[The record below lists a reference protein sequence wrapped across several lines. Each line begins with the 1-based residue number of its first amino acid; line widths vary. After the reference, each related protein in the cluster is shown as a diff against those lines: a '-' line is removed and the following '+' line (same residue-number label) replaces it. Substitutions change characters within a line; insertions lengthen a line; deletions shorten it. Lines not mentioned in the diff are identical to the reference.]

1 MSKQPEQPRKSRL
14 DPVLWSCLM
23 LVLGFFLL
31 FTYLAPKVAAYV
43 ETNQIPLDQMQIQII
58 PILIYFF
65 SAVVILG
72 IVLFIIPVRF
82 LKYVMQL
89 VFAVLYA
96 WGIVIICG
104 LVLPGWPSVAIGAA
118 VAIIWL
124 FRPVLWLQNVLL
136 LLTLTSVGA
145 VFGVLISPWTVVWV
159 LVALS
164 IYDVVAVRLGYM
176 MWMARKLSESDTLPA
191 FILPRQNRLWGS
203 NLKSSAIQQV
213 FTSEASER
221 EFSLLGGGDLGFPL
235 IFTASVYA
243 AYGFQGAFI
252 VAIACL
258 LGLLLAYALQ
268 IWVLKGKPL
277 PALPPISFVAIIG
290 FLIVRYWT

>member
-1 MSKQPEQPRKSRL
+1 MSNQPAPTKRSHL

-23 LVLGFFLL
+23 LVLGFFFL
-31 FTYLAPKVAAYV
+31 FTYLAPKVAQYI
-43 ETNQIPLDQMQIQII
+43 ETNQIPTIEYTLG

-65 SAVVILG
+65 SAVVVLG
-72 IVLFIIPVRF
+72 VVLFIIPVRF
-82 LKYVMQL
+82 LKYVL
-89 VFAVLYA
+89 RILFGVLYA

-104 LVLPGWPSVAIGAA
+104 LVLPGWFSIAIGAA
-118 VAIIWL
+118 VAIVWLIW
-124 FRPVLWLQNVLL
+124 PVLWLQNILL

-145 VFGVLISPWTVVWV
+145 VFGVLVSPWTVVWV

-164 IYDVVAVRLGYM
+164 VYDVLAVRFGYM

-191 FILPRQNRLWGS
+191 FIVPRQNRQWGS
-203 NLKSSAIQQV
+203 NLRGSSVQQI
-213 FTSEASER
+213 FDSESSER
-221 EFSLLGGGDLGFPL
+221 DFSLLGGGDLGFPL

-243 AYGFQGAFI
+243 AYGFQGAFV

-258 LGLLLAYALQ
+258 VGLILAYVLQ

-290 FLIVRYWT
+290 FLIVRYLM

>member
-1 MSKQPEQPRKSRL
+1 
-14 DPVLWSCLM
+14 M

-31 FTYLAPKVAAYV
+31 FAYLAPKVAEYV
-43 ETNQIPLDQMQIQII
+43 ETNQIPIEEMQIQIV

-65 SAVVILG
+65 SAV
-72 IVLFIIPVRF
+72 IVLGVVLFLIPVRF
-82 LKYVMQL
+82 LKYVL
-89 VFAVLYA
+89 RTVFAILYA
-96 WGIVIICG
+96 WGIIIICG
-104 LVLPGWPSVAIGAA
+104 LVLPGWPSIFIGTA
-118 VAIIWL
+118 VAVVWLIW
-124 FRPVLWLQNVLL
+124 PMLWLQNLLL

-145 VFGVLISPWTVVWV
+145 VFGVLIPPWTVVWI

-164 IYDVVAVRLGYM
+164 IYDVVAVRFGYM

-191 FILPRQNRLWGS
+191 FVVPRQNRLWGS
-203 NLKSSAIQQV
+203 SLKNSSMQKV
-213 FTSEASER
+213 FDSESSDR

-243 AYGFQGAFI
+243 EYGFQGAFI
-252 VAIACL
+252 VAVACL
-258 LGLLLAYALQ
+258 VGLLFAYALQ

-290 FLIVRYWT
+290 FLIVRYLI

>member
-1 MSKQPEQPRKSRL
+1 LSSQPVQPKKSRL

-31 FTYLAPKVAAYV
+31 FTYLAPKVAEYV
-43 ETNQIPLDQMQIQII
+43 ETNQIPLEQMQIQIA

-82 LKYVMQL
+82 LKYVMQV

-104 LVLPGWPSVAIGAA
+104 LVLPGWPSVAIGAV

-124 FRPVLWLQNVLL
+124 FRPILWLQNILL
-136 LLTLTSVGA
+136 LLTLTAVGA

-191 FILPRQNRLWGS
+191 FILPRQNKLWGS
-203 NLKSSAIQQV
+203 NLKSSGMQQI

-235 IFTASVYA
+235 IFTASVYS

-268 IWVLKGKPL
+268 IWWLKGKPL

-290 FLIVRYWT
+290 FLIVRYWM

>member
-1 MSKQPEQPRKSRL
+1 
-14 DPVLWSCLM
+14 M

-31 FTYLAPKVAAYV
+31 FTYLAPKVAEYV
-43 ETNQIPLDQMQIQII
+43 ETNQIPLEDMQIQIV

-72 IVLFIIPVRF
+72 VVLFIIPVRF
-82 LKYVMQL
+82 LKFVL
-89 VFAVLYA
+89 RAVFAVLYT

-104 LVLPGWPSVAIGAA
+104 LVLPGWPSIAIGA
-118 VAIIWL
+118 VIAIVWLIWPL
-124 FRPVLWLQNVLL
+124 LWLQNVLL

-164 IYDVVAVRLGYM
+164 VYDVLAVRFGYM

-191 FILPRQNRLWGS
+191 FILPRQNRFWGN
-203 NLKSSAIQQV
+203 NLKGSSMQQV
-213 FTSEASER
+213 FDSESSER
-221 EFSLLGGGDLGFPL
+221 DFSLLGGGDLGFPL

-258 LGLLLAYALQ
+258 VGLLLAYALQ
-268 IWVLKGKPL
+268 LWVLKGKPL

-290 FLIVRYWT
+290 FLIVRYLI